1 MPGRLRLKSAAVM
14 TLGVLA
20 LVSWFG
26 FMFMT
31 SRYHATCPRAPD
43 TASGHVIPHESKG
56 SVVYLDA
63 VEDRTLDCLGW
74 GAALLFLVGALLGKF
89 GHITPKGP
97 LDDLPKEVRDRILN
111 SPPSDYEKTRRTYEE
126 PPDAEGPN
134 QRLERPVKPP
144 LDAP

>member
-1 MPGRLRLKSAAVM
+1 MKDSMPKRLRFKSALVM

-31 SRYHATCPRAPD
+31 SRYHATCPGAPD

-63 VEDRTLDCLGW
+63 AEDRTLDRLGW
-74 GAALLFLVGALLGKF
+74 GAALLFFVGALLGIF
-89 GHITPKGP
+89 WHVPPNGP
-97 LDDLPKEVRDRILN
+97 LADLPKEVRDRILN
-111 SPPSDYEKTRRTYEE
+111 APPSDYEKIRRTYEE

-134 QRLERPVKPP
+134 QRLERP
-144 LDAP
+144 